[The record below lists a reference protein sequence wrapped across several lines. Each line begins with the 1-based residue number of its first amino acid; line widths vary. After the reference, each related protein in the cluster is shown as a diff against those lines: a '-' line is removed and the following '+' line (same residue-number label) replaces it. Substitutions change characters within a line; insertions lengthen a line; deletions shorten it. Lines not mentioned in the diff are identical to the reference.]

1 MATAK
6 QVLDSANNAIRAGDS
21 EAYEVLFN
29 EYMRLR
35 DEERIAKYGVG
46 VEPVE
51 EDTGVLGNLAKG
63 FGSGAVGLVESAALG
78 GATLLEEETELKAR
92 EKIQAVGDALSPEGG
107 DPDSLAY
114 KFGSGLGSI
123 AAFLP
128 TALLGKAALPAA
140 GVLAVGAGSG
150 EASERARAYGA
161 TEEERGT
168 ASVQGAFVGV
178 TEIIPLGR
186 LAKKLKVPFLS
197 DALDTLG
204 KKMGKRD
211 VSTLRGK
218 LQSASETMLIEG
230 AQETAAAVLQ
240 NLVEQGY
247 NPERLL
253 IDAGVA
259 EEGAIGGS
267 AGATLQVLVDL
278 FAGRRIKKA
287 KAAKAK
293 EKQKQEDFDIRQ
305 ESAREKRSDP
315 QGDMFADELNEAEEA
330 ELARMEEEEKAS
342 KKKEDEVEFES
353 EDGKTF
359 KVKDPE
365 KYIEEDL
372 ARMELEEQR
381 VRDEKERKE
390 KELFEDRVERRMR
403 VDGVSRPVA
412 EMAEREAQEKRVRAT
427 DDTKTIDLVDR
438 IAEEEELDRMQAEED
453 ADKEYDKGV
462 AEGFKTLDER
472 RKAEK
477 TRVRKTGILDRRRDV
492 QQRSKTVV
500 ARKLILNK
508 VLEEDTTGDFNVIK
522 NNFAKALKNEGFRD
536 TSLSKSEDVSLKTN
550 LRRKREA
557 VKKEEPK
564 AGPPIPGSAVQQ
576 GQPIKTLNEEPDDV
590 GEQTTRTPDTGTA
603 RDSVPSDTEVVGQQ
617 RAESAKESG
626 RPVERGLDDS
636 VSDTGRPDGR
646 ARGAKPSLKQ
656 QDLPLGKPTLR
667 STPRKPAVL
676 DKPLAEDVIDTPV
689 LVNRAEGQPKVIKY
703 KASQTLV
710 PEHKKLN
717 QDKTVLENIVLLD
730 TEKKFKDETKE
741 RRIPSATKEVAI
753 YLQKFDTPL
762 DGVLNAV
769 YDLADP
775 NRTTLKDADI
785 KVPGLTPKKAAA
797 VIKWASNNLS
807 QDTNKAI
814 RKKIRVIRAAKA
826 KKDSDAAKPTQAQQA
841 VANKA
846 KKSKKRDFVSFDE
859 FKRQR
864 AAQQTPK
871 AVDPAESAVP
881 AGKKPITTRI
891 LPTLKKGRKIRF
903 RETTDALK
911 PHANLENDMFVMD
924 GVSNIK
930 QPKSVSKTAPTGT
943 AQNKTLNDLRRV
955 TEYFSKFESPVHA
968 ITNYIHE
975 KADPDRTQLFE
986 GDAAGEQLKGLSGA
1000 NTEAMARW
1008 INKNLSKE
1016 TRAQIGTE
1024 VKRLRD
1030 QKNDAIRTEKKLLE
1044 ESETT
1049 SSAEFERT
1057 VELEADKAARIAEEK
1072 RVEKEKKQKTADE
1085 QAAVTTA
1092 DTSAVAEDTKKPASK
1107 KARAAKAK
1115 KIADDNVSDALNN
1128 PESDLTVKANFEKA
1142 KIHAKNSS
1150 KPKANLKAV
1159 EQKRKD
1165 QIEGKRDK

>member
-218 LQSASETMLIEG
+218 LQSAAETGLLEG
-230 AQETAAAVLQ
+230 TQETAAAVLQ

-247 NPERLL
+247 NPEKLL

-293 EKQKQEDFDIRQ
+293 EEQKQEDFDTRQ
-305 ESAREKRSDP
+305 ESAREARGDA
-315 QGDMFADELNEAEEA
+315 QGDMFADELNEAEEV
-330 ELARMEEEEKAS
+330 ELARMEEEEKAEEAR
-342 KKKEDEVEFES
+342 KEDPDEAE
-353 EDGKTF
+353 
-359 KVKDPE
+359 
-365 KYIEEDL
+365 L
-372 ARMELEEQR
+372 ARMEAEEKTEQEEKDKAE
-381 VRDEKERKE
+381 DEKERGK
-390 KELFEDRVERRMR
+390 
-403 VDGVSRPVA
+403 
-412 EMAEREAQEKRVRAT
+412 Q
-427 DDTKTIDLVDR
+427 IDLVDR

-453 ADKEYDKGV
+453 AEKTAQTKADEKE
-462 AEGFKTLDER
+462 AEGT
-472 RKAEK
+472 KA
-477 TRVRKTGILDRRRDV
+477 RKTGILDRRRDV

-576 GQPIKTLNEEPDDV
+576 GQQPAALRKLRHDSQGARTQV
-590 GEQTTRTPDTGTA
+590 GE
-603 RDSVPSDTEVVGQQ
+603 DSERVP
-617 RAESAKESG
+617 
-626 RPVERGLDDS
+626 RPH
-636 VSDTGRPDGR
+636 
-646 ARGAKPSLKQ
+646 K
-656 QDLPLGKPTLR
+656 
-667 STPRKPAVL
+667 VL
-676 DKPLAEDVIDTPV
+676 
-689 LVNRAEGQPKVIKY
+689 
-703 KASQTLV
+703 
-710 PEHKKLN
+710 
-717 QDKTVLENIVLLD
+717 
-730 TEKKFKDETKE
+730 
-741 RRIPSATKEVAI
+741 
-753 YLQKFDTPL
+753 
-762 DGVLNAV
+762 
-769 YDLADP
+769 
-775 NRTTLKDADI
+775 
-785 KVPGLTPKKAAA
+785 
-797 VIKWASNNLS
+797 
-807 QDTNKAI
+807 
-814 RKKIRVIRAAKA
+814 
-826 KKDSDAAKPTQAQQA
+826 
-841 VANKA
+841 
-846 KKSKKRDFVSFDE
+846 
-859 FKRQR
+859 
-864 AAQQTPK
+864 
-871 AVDPAESAVP
+871 
-881 AGKKPITTRI
+881 
-891 LPTLKKGRKIRF
+891 
-903 RETTDALK
+903 
-911 PHANLENDMFVMD
+911 
-924 GVSNIK
+924 
-930 QPKSVSKTAPTGT
+930 
-943 AQNKTLNDLRRV
+943 
-955 TEYFSKFESPVHA
+955 
-968 ITNYIHE
+968 
-975 KADPDRTQLFE
+975 
-986 GDAAGEQLKGLSGA
+986 
-1000 NTEAMARW
+1000 
-1008 INKNLSKE
+1008 
-1016 TRAQIGTE
+1016 
-1024 VKRLRD
+1024 
-1030 QKNDAIRTEKKLLE
+1030 
-1044 ESETT
+1044 
-1049 SSAEFERT
+1049 
-1057 VELEADKAARIAEEK
+1057 
-1072 RVEKEKKQKTADE
+1072 
-1085 QAAVTTA
+1085 
-1092 DTSAVAEDTKKPASK
+1092 
-1107 KARAAKAK
+1107 
-1115 KIADDNVSDALNN
+1115 
-1128 PESDLTVKANFEKA
+1128 
-1142 KIHAKNSS
+1142 NSS
-1150 KPKANLKAV
+1150 KKIKVLLK
-1159 EQKRKD
+1159 KII
-1165 QIEGKRDK
+1165 QILKLS